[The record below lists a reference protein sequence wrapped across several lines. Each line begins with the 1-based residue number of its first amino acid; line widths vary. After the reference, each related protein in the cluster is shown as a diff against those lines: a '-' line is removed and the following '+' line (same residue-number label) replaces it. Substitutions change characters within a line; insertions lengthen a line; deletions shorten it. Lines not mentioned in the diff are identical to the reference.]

1 MVCSVCGTEVGSGST
16 HLCSGT
22 PRYNPFASVA
32 SVDGAVALDAVNL
45 LAIRVNGIEAQ
56 VDRMARSQDR
66 KDFAKAAMQG
76 FCASIGFAQP
86 VDVIAEAAVEQADA
100 LLAELEKDN
109 GTTR

>member
-76 FCASIGFAQP
+76 LCGCADPEGPRQ
-86 VDVIAEAAVEQADA
+86 VAEWAVQSADA
-100 LLAELEKDN
+100 LLAELGK
-109 GTTR
+109 GQHG